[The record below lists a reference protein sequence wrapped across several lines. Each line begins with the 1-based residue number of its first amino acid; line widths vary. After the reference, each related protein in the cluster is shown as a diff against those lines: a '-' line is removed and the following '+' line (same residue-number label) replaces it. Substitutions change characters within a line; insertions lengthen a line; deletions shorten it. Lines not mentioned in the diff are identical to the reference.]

1 MRRSRADFK
10 RILKQ
15 VKANENSIRAE
26 SISCKLRGGKS
37 KALSDDLKRNLPVS
51 RQLPQ
56 QVDGIVGEDNIANLW
71 REKYSN
77 VLNSVDDRGDRD
89 VLERDLQSLPIGE
102 WQQVS
107 AGEVLSAAGRL
118 AKSTSA
124 GMDGIPP
131 GVLIDA
137 PAFLY
142 GWLANLFNSFFMH
155 YFLPTSLSDVLIVSI
170 AKNKHANMSDSSNY
184 RPIAIFNSAF
194 KLLGIIILER
204 IHMNLFTSDN
214 QFGFKKLHST
224 ELCIYA
230 LKEVIQY
237 YRDLNTSVFTAFID
251 IKSAFD
257 RVSFYRL
264 FGKLIKRGINKVL
277 ILFLRFLY
285 ETQQLYAAWGNSRSL
300 VFYMKNGI
308 RQGSVISP
316 YIFNVYISDLNYML
330 SNSKVGCHVANKC
343 MNSFSYADDLALVA
357 PSAHSMNELLALCDK
372 FASENHIIY

>member
-237 YRDLNTSVFTAFID
+237 YWDLNTPIFVAFVD

-257 RVSFYRL
+257 
-264 FGKLIKRGINKVL
+264 
-277 ILFLRFLY
+277 
-285 ETQQLYAAWGNSRSL
+285 
-300 VFYMKNGI
+300 
-308 RQGSVISP
+308 P
-316 YIFNVYISDLNYML
+316 
-330 SNSKVGCHVANKC
+330 
-343 MNSFSYADDLALVA
+343 
-357 PSAHSMNELLALCDK
+357 
-372 FASENHIIY
+372 